1 MTEEWKVRGK
11 LLQELDALRNRVAQ
25 LERSEG
31 GNADGESEGPEQAFR
46 AIFADVAEGILLA
59 DVEKKKFITGNKA
72 ICRMLRVDP
81 EQITSLKVTDI
92 YPQEDA
98 DYIKEQFE
106 RQANGDLTLA
116 KDVPVRRKD
125 GGIFYADI
133 NSVPVTLAGRT
144 YLMSVFRKAHRRK
157 VQPPKQNDGN
167 NSYPGKPLTASE
179 MRVLRLIVQGMSNR
193 EIARSVHRSVRTVEG
208 HRAHLMRKLCVENS
222 VELVKRAA
230 AMGLVDL
237 PAGHRAEVE
246 RTSPA

>member
-1 MTEEWKVRGK
+1 MTEEWKVKGE
-11 LLQELDALRNRVAQ
+11 LLQELDALRDRIAQ
-25 LERSEG
+25 LEHNGSG
-31 GNADGESEGPEQAFR
+31 KADGESEGPEHAFR

-59 DVEKKKFITGNKA
+59 DVESKKFVTGNKA
-72 ICRMLRVDP
+72 ICRMLGVEP
-81 EQITSLKVTDI
+81 EQITSLGVMDV

-133 NSVPVTLAGRT
+133 SSVPVTLAGRT
-144 YLMSVFRKAHRRK
+144 YLMSVFREAHQRK
-157 VQPPKQNDGN
+157 VQPPQQSDGD

-193 EIARSVHRSVRTVEG
+193 EIAQSVHRSVRTVEG
-208 HRAHLMRKLCVENS
+208 HRARLMRKLGVENS

-230 AMGLVDL
+230 VMGLVDL
-237 PAGHRAEVE
+237 PAEHKA
-246 RTSPA
+246 